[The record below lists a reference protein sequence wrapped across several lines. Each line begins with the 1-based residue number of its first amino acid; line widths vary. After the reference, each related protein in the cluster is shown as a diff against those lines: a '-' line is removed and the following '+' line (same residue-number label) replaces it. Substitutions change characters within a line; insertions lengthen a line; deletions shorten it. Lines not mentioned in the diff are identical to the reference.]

1 MNKFGSYVRDCR
13 EALNNKR
20 KGYSVRKVAEKI
32 GVEPAFLSKVER
44 DLVPPPSEKKIIAL
58 AKVIE
63 VDADVL
69 LAMAGKVSSDLL
81 KIIQK
86 RPLIFADLIRK
97 SPHEVVLAA
106 NKYEGDKAEV
116 GFLEAYELGF
126 GEPIGLSAEHG
137 HGIGELYDR
146 VKAAMGSE
154 ADLFEEEEDD
164 EAFDPDTP
172 FEVDP
177 DVPLRV
183 AILGRPNA
191 GKSTLINHMLGE
203 ERMLTGPEAGI
214 TRDAIGIDWQW
225 QEGDQKRPIKLWDT
239 AGIRR
244 KSRVSEKLEK
254 LSVADALRAV
264 KFAEIVVLLI
274 DADTPFDKQDVQ
286 LADLVE
292 REGRAM
298 VIAINKWDLKLDRNK
313 VREIIR
319 DKLEFALPRL
329 RGIPVIT
336 MSAKTGKGV
345 ERLMPAVIRQH
356 EIWNGRVPTARLNKW
371 LADATARHAPPADKG
386 RPVRLRYVTQ
396 AKARPPTFAAFS
408 SRGHAVPE
416 SYIRYF
422 QGKGR
427 KGFNIW
433 LRRYVQYKDLMLP
446 ILEQYDLPEEL
457 IVVSMIESGFD
468 PKAISRAK
476 AVGLWQ
482 FMYSTGKQ
490 YGLNRNWYIDERQ
503 DPIKS
508 THAAAKYFKDLYNEF
523 EDWYLV
529 LAAYNTGPGRVNRAL
544 KLHDTSDYWQLYSLP
559 KDTKNYIPYYL
570 SSAIILQNPEKY
582 GFKIPKSNP
591 LRFDEVEIE
600 KSSDLNVLAKAADT
614 KVSTIKKLNPEL
626 RQPATPNNGPYSL
639 NIPFGKKESFYKKF
653 NSIPD
658 DEKFAVQK
666 VEHRVQKGENL
677 TSIAAKYR
685 VLKADLQTINN
696 ITNANNIRIGQILK
710 IPVKGGIYANYP
722 EKIIY
727 KVKVGDQLGFI
738 AEKYNTRAS
747 EIRKWN
753 GMEAND
759 STIYPGQK
767 LTLFVKGQP
776 VKDTPKKNVYIV
788 KSGDNLSMIAEKN
801 NTTVSK
807 IKSWNSMKS
816 STIYPGQKLTI
827 YFE

>member
-1 MNKFGSYVRDCR
+1 MIKNKIIITLILSSIIFGQTVSEKPKKPFMNTNDISFLGTSNRITSILD
-13 EALNNKR
+13 EAKQFLSDAIIADVNSDTVEVVYNIK
-20 KGYSVRKVAEKI
+20 KVFDLLSDVEQI
-32 GVEPAFLSKVER
+32 GVREELDKIEFEKFQDDFIKIYTLRLNTIDSSMQFLS
-44 DLVPPPSEKKIIAL
+44 
-58 AKVIE
+58 
-63 VDADVL
+63 
-69 LAMAGKVSSDLL
+69 
-81 KIIQK
+81 
-86 RPLIFADLIRK
+86 ADLIRRDIAK
-97 SPHEVVLAA
+97 ITTENESIEM
-106 NKYEGDKAEV
+106 
-116 GFLEAYELGF
+116 
-126 GEPIGLSAEHG
+126 GLTKFT
-137 HGIGELYDR
+137 II
-146 VKAAMGSE
+146 
-154 ADLFEEEEDD
+154 DD
-164 EAFDPDTP
+164 
-172 FEVDP
+172 
-177 DVPLRV
+177 
-183 AILGRPNA
+183 
-191 GKSTLINHMLGE
+191 
-203 ERMLTGPEAGI
+203 
-214 TRDAIGIDWQW
+214 
-225 QEGDQKRPIKLWDT
+225 
-239 AGIRR
+239 
-244 KSRVSEKLEK
+244 
-254 LSVADALRAV
+254 
-264 KFAEIVVLLI
+264 
-274 DADTPFDKQDVQ
+274 
-286 LADLVE
+286 
-292 REGRAM
+292 REGH
-298 VIAINKWDLKLDRNK
+298 
-313 VREIIR
+313 
-319 DKLEFALPRL
+319 
-329 RGIPVIT
+329 IP
-336 MSAKTGKGV
+336 
-345 ERLMPAVIRQH
+345 L
-356 EIWNGRVPTARLNKW
+356 
-371 LADATARHAPPADKG
+371 
-386 RPVRLRYVTQ
+386 VTNSQ
-396 AKARPPTFAAFS
+396 
-408 SRGHAVPE
+408 VE

-446 ILEQYDLPEEL
+446 ILKQYNLPEEL

-468 PKAISRAK
+468 PKAVSKAK

-482 FMYSTGKQ
+482 FMYLTGKQ